1 VLLFTARVTQ
11 ERYYGSINRDFLLK
25 FRLVSPGYIFR
36 KNCLQPLQLSAFTLV
51 SPLGAGTEATL
62 NALHAGQSGLAH
74 CDFLDVDLDTY
85 VGRVNGLEDLPVR
98 SDLAAYDCRN
108 NRLAQ
113 LGLEQDNFTEAVA
126 VARQRYGR
134 ERIGV
139 FLGTSTSGILD
150 TELAY
155 RQRNPE
161 TGALPES
168 FNYEGSH
175 SCYSVADYV
184 QRVLD
189 LAGPAMVVST
199 ACSSSAK
206 VFGTAARMIQAGLC
220 DAAIVGGV
228 DSLCLTTLYGFNS
241 LGLVSS
247 RPCRPYDAE
256 RDGISIGEAAGFVL
270 LEKTAAKI
278 DPDSVMLLGIGESS
292 DAYHMSTPHPEGAG
306 ALLAIQAALHSA
318 GLTSGDI
325 DYINLHG
332 TGTKSNDAAEDQ
344 AVFNVFGGNTPCSS
358 TKGATGHM
366 LGAAGVSEAII
377 SALCLQHGFMP
388 GGLNTEHIDPALK
401 SAYLL
406 KNKQQKVNFVLSNS
420 FGFGGNNCSLIL
432 GRVSR

>member
-1 VLLFTARVTQ
+1 LQAP
-11 ERYYGSINRDFLLK
+11 N
-25 FRLVSPGYIFR
+25 IFR
-36 KNCLQPLQLSAFTLV
+36 KNRLQPLQLSAFTLV
-51 SPLGAGTEATL
+51 SPLGAGTNATL
-62 NALHAGQSGLAH
+62 NALRAGQSGLAH

-85 VGRVNGLEDLPVR
+85 IGRISGLEKHPVR
-98 SDLAAYDCRN
+98 ADLAVYDCRN

-126 VARQRYGR
+126 AARQRYGR

-155 RQRNPE
+155 RQRDPE

-168 FNYEGSH
+168 FHYEGSH

-206 VFGTAARMIQAGLC
+206 VFGSAARMIQAGLC

-247 RPCRPYDAE
+247 RPCRPYDAN

-270 LEKTAAKI
+270 LEKAASKI
-278 DPDSVMLLGIGESS
+278 DQDSVMLLGIGESS

-306 ALLAIQAALHSA
+306 ARLAIQAALHAA
-318 GLTSGDI
+318 GLTPDDI

-358 TKGATGHM
+358 TKGATGHL
-366 LGAAGVSEAII
+366 LGAAGVTEAII
-377 SALCLQHGFMP
+377 SALCIQHGFMP
-388 GGLNTEHIDPALK
+388 GGLNTQLLDPALK
-401 SAYLL
+401 SHYLL
-406 KNKQQKVNFVLSNS
+406 QNRPGQVTRVLSNS
-420 FGFGGNNCSLIL
+420 FGFGGNNCSLVL
-432 GRVSR
+432 GRVVRKNSR

>member
-1 VLLFTARVTQ
+1 M
-11 ERYYGSINRDFLLK
+11 
-25 FRLVSPGYIFR
+25 
-36 KNCLQPLQLSAFTLV
+36 QPLQLSAYTLTT
-51 SPLGAGTEATL
+51 PLGAGVSATL
-62 NALHAGQSGLAH
+62 AALRAGRSGLER

-85 VGRVNGLEDLPVR
+85 IGRVRSLEDMPVR
-98 SDLAAYDCRN
+98 ADLAAYDCRN

-113 LGLEQDNFTEAVA
+113 LGLEQDNFTEAITA
-126 VARQRYGR
+126 ARQRYGR

-155 RQRNPE
+155 RQLDPE
-161 TGALPES
+161 TGALPAS
-168 FNYEGSH
+168 FNYAGSH

-189 LAGPAMVVST
+189 LAGPAIVVST

-247 RPCRPYDAE
+247 RPCRPYDAN

-270 LEKTAAKI
+270 LEKAASKI
-278 DPDSVMLLGIGESS
+278 DQDSVMLLGVGESS

-306 ALLAIQAALHSA
+306 ARLAIQAALKAA
-318 GLTSGDI
+318 GLTSDDI

-332 TGTKSNDAAEDQ
+332 TGTKSNDAAEDH

-358 TKGATGHM
+358 TKSATGHL

-377 SALCLQHGFMP
+377 SALCIRHGFMP
-388 GGLNTEHIDPALK
+388 GGLNTQLLDPALK
-401 SAYLL
+401 SHYLL
-406 KNKQQKVNFVLSNS
+406 HNRQGQVARVLSNS
-420 FGFGGNNCSLIL
+420 FGFGGSNCSLVL
-432 GRVSR
+432 GHVNR

>member
-1 VLLFTARVTQ
+1 M
-11 ERYYGSINRDFLLK
+11 
-25 FRLVSPGYIFR
+25 
-36 KNCLQPLQLSAFTLV
+36 QPLQLSAFTLAT
-51 SPLGAGTEATL
+51 PLGAGVSATL
-62 NALHAGQSGLAH
+62 DALRAGRSGLAR
-74 CDFLDVDLDTY
+74 CDFLDVDLDTF
-85 VGRVNGLEDLPVR
+85 VGRIAGLEDHPVR
-98 SDLAAYDCRN
+98 ADLAAYDCRN

-113 LGLEQDNFTEAVA
+113 LGLEQDNFIEAVA
-126 VARQRYGR
+126 AARQRYGR

-155 RQRNPE
+155 RQRAPE
-161 TGALPES
+161 TGALPERY
-168 FNYEGSH
+168 NYEGSH

-184 QRVLD
+184 QRALD
-189 LAGPAMVVST
+189 LAGPALVVST

-206 VFGTAARMIQAGLC
+206 VFGTAARMIEAGLC

-241 LGLVSS
+241 LGLVSN
-247 RPCRPYDAE
+247 RPCRPYSVD

-270 LEKTAAKI
+270 LEKVRPET
-278 DPDSVMLLGIGESS
+278 DSNNVMLLGVGESS

-306 ALLAIQAALHSA
+306 ARLAIKAALNAA
-318 GLTSGDI
+318 GLAPGDI

-344 AVFNVFGGNTPCSS
+344 AVFSVFGGNTPCSS
-358 TKGATGHM
+358 TKGATGHL
-366 LGAAGVSEAII
+366 LGAAGVCGAII
-377 SALCLQHGFMP
+377 SALCIQHDFMP

-406 KNKQQKVNFVLSNS
+406 KNKQQKVNFTLSNS
-420 FGFGGNNCSLIL
+420 LGFGGSNCSLVL
-432 GRVSR
+432 GQVLNRGSR

>member
-1 VLLFTARVTQ
+1 LR
-11 ERYYGSINRDFLLK
+11 
-25 FRLVSPGYIFR
+25 
-36 KNCLQPLQLSAFTLV
+36 
-51 SPLGAGTEATL
+51 AGR
-62 NALHAGQSGLAH
+62 SGLAH

-85 VGRVNGLEDLPVR
+85 VGRISGLEDRPVR
-98 SDLAAYDCRN
+98 ADLAAYDCRN

-113 LGLEQDNFTEAVA
+113 LGLEQDNFIEAVA
-126 VARQRYGR
+126 AARQRYGR
-134 ERIGV
+134 DRIGV

-155 RQRNPE
+155 RQRDPV
-161 TGALPES
+161 TGALPGS

-175 SCYSVADYV
+175 SCYSVADFV
-184 QRVLD
+184 QHALD

-206 VFGTAARMIQAGLC
+206 VFGSAARMIQAGLC

-247 RPCRPYDAE
+247 RPCRPYDAN

-270 LEKTAAKI
+270 LEKATPKI
-278 DPDSVMLLGIGESS
+278 DQDSVVLLGIGESS
-292 DAYHMSTPHPEGAG
+292 DAHHMSTPHPEGAG
-306 ALLAIQAALHSA
+306 ARLAIQAALHTA
-318 GLTSGDI
+318 GLTSDDI

-344 AVFNVFGGNTPCSS
+344 AVFDVFGGNTPCSS
-358 TKGATGHM
+358 TKGATGHV
-366 LGAAGVSEAII
+366 LGAAGVTEAII
-377 SALCLQHGFMP
+377 SALCIRHGFMP
-388 GGLNTEHIDPALK
+388 GGLNTEHIDPALN

>member
-1 VLLFTARVTQ
+1 MQAP
-11 ERYYGSINRDFLLK
+11 N
-25 FRLVSPGYIFR
+25 IFR
-36 KNCLQPLQLSAFTLV
+36 KNRLQPLQLSAFTLV
-51 SPLGAGTEATL
+51 SPLGAGTNATL
-62 NALHAGQSGLAH
+62 NALRAGQSGLAH

-85 VGRVNGLEDLPVR
+85 IGRISGVEKHPVR
-98 SDLAAYDCRN
+98 ADLAVYDCRN

-126 VARQRYGR
+126 AARQRYGR

-155 RQRNPE
+155 RQRDPE

-168 FNYEGSH
+168 FHYEGSH

-206 VFGTAARMIQAGLC
+206 VFGSAARMIQAGLC

-247 RPCRPYDAE
+247 RPCRPYDAN

-270 LEKTAAKI
+270 LEKAASKI
-278 DPDSVMLLGIGESS
+278 DQDSVMLLGIGESS

-306 ALLAIQAALHSA
+306 ARLAIQAALHAA
-318 GLTSGDI
+318 GLTPDDI

-358 TKGATGHM
+358 TKGATGHL
-366 LGAAGVSEAII
+366 LGAAGVTEVII
-377 SALCLQHGFMP
+377 SALCIQHGFMP
-388 GGLNTEHIDPALK
+388 GGLNTQLLDPALK
-401 SAYLL
+401 SHYLL
-406 KNKQQKVNFVLSNS
+406 QNRPGQVTRVLSNS
-420 FGFGGNNCSLIL
+420 FGFGGNNCSLVL
-432 GRVSR
+432 GRVVRKNSR